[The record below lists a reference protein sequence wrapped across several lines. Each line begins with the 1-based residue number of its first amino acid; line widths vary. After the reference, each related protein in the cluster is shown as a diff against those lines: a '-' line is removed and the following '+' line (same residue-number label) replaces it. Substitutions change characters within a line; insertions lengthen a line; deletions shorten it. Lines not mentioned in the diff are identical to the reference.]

1 MPAHLVLLH
10 GAYHGPEIWDVLRG
24 HLEKAGVS
32 TLAPPVD
39 HADPGAVVSFLAKGQ
54 GSYSLLAH
62 SLAGLVAGE
71 LIFAPAL
78 AGRIQDVAYL
88 AAYVPRKGESAADL
102 ARLDRGAAIRDR
114 LLIDRTR
121 GELRLDP
128 ETARDVLFGT
138 AEPSEN
144 LETAIA
150 GLRPQ
155 SLDGFRLRTE
165 NDVGAKSNRPPKA
178 YIVCKKDRAITP
190 ALQRRMAADAKCDPV
205 VELTVAHM
213 PMVTDSE
220 ELACLLLK
228 LRPGLVGDR

>member
-39 HADPGAVVSFLAKGQ
+39 HADPGTVVSFLAKGQ

-102 ARLDRGAAIRDR
+102 ARLDRGSAIRDR